1 MKQKQ
6 AEWLLLFAIAARSMS
21 YLLSKIGL
29 GTLPPLELL
38 AIRFFL
44 AFFILCLLFR
54 HRLSNVTKEEL
65 KAGVIL
71 GIALFACMA
80 CELISL
86 TTIDSSMAAFLENSA
101 VVWVLLIQAVLLR
114 TMPNKCTVGATIL
127 ILFGIALLTLQGS
140 VPSLSVGEIICLVG
154 SFCYAIWIIMTGKYA
169 RAMDPFNLG
178 IIQMGIMASLSLI
191 SSAVTETMVAPTEP
205 ATWEAIIG
213 LTLICTV
220 FGFTFQ
226 TVAQRYAS
234 AAKAGIFTAINPLI
248 AAVLGCLILAESFGI
263 AQIIGGACIIGSI
276 LLIQTQKEK
285 PVQVSSRRI
294 PMVYQTAKH

>member
-1 MKQKQ
+1 MTQKQ
-6 AEWLLLFAIAARSMS
+6 AEWLLLLTIAARSMS

-29 GTLPPLELL
+29 STLPPLELL

-54 HRLSNVTKEEL
+54 HRLSKVTKEEL
-65 KAGVIL
+65 KAGIIL
-71 GIALFACMA
+71 GTALFTCMA

-101 VVWVLLIQAVLLR
+101 IVWVLLIQAVLLR
-114 TMPNKCTVGATIL
+114 TMPNKRTVGATGL
-127 ILFGIALLTLQGS
+127 ILFGIALLTLHGAA
-140 VPSLSVGEIICLVG
+140 PSLSIGEIICLSG
-154 SFCYAIWIIMTGKYA
+154 SFCYAIWIILTGKYA
-169 RAMDPFNLG
+169 RSMDPFNLG

-191 SSAVTETMVAPTEP
+191 SSALMEPMVLPVEP
-205 ATWEAIIG
+205 ITWEAILG

-248 AAVLGCLILAESFGI
+248 AAVLGCLILSESFGI
-263 AQIIGGACIIGSI
+263 AQMIGGACIIGSI

-285 PVQVSSRRI
+285 PAQARHRHI
-294 PMVYQTAKH
+294 PMICQTAKH